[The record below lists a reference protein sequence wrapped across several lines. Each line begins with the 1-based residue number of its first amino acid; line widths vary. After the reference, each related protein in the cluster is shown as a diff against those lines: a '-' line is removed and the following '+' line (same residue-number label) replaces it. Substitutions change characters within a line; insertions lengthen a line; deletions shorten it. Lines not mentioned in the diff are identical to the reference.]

1 MKYTVWI
8 RLVLV
13 VILLVSSGD
22 AQAASVTPKDGSE
35 WSAAV
40 TSDELRKVI
49 VLLEDDGQRRELLT
63 LLRAVLE
70 VKSPAV
76 SAAVP
81 KVSCDFWPAA
91 LLSALSGST
100 WREDSVSDL
109 GLCQALNNIVKM
121 VTALCDTQKWDLWL
135 HYTLSALAVGFFCL
149 LAIHASIRRWDR
161 WAKAQTDLSFRFH
174 LWAATRHILVVAIP
188 NILLIALV
196 SFWPPLSVTNQ
207 DVTAD
212 LALGISFSHALIQH
226 FFVNFSSLY
235 IALTVVATL
244 LIPTARGGRSLLN
257 LASEFSRQLLSF
269 WRIFCV
275 YLAVLIFIR
284 ETFLDY
290 FVTGWTYTFS
300 MLILT
305 LPALVILSIRLWRLR
320 AVLWAAPVAASGQ
333 QDLVYWFDFLLKK
346 CWAYL
351 SIFILW
357 AAALLSLIQP
367 ADGARIFVG
376 RLASTVVVF
385 ALVVVG
391 FKVERLLLKKLVT
404 PDTENGRRLL
414 ANLDGL
420 LGVGTVLVGGGLIL
434 VLWGLPLRWILEY
447 SLTRDILARFLV
459 IGLVVATLVF
469 FIRVSCLATE
479 WLLALPTVRE
489 SRNWRT
495 ITPLVLTGAR
505 SLAVFAATVV
515 ILERLG
521 VDVGPILAGAGILGL
536 GVGLGAQSL
545 VKDLINGISILL
557 MDIISVG
564 DSVTIGGHTGTVESV
579 GLRAVRLRDAN
590 WNLILIPNSGIEV
603 VQNRTRDLSK
613 VLLDFVAPPDLD
625 PDQVLDLA
633 QEVAKSFNADP
644 EWGPQL
650 FEPASVVG
658 IIAFDSSGTS
668 LRLNFTARA
677 GGQWALEYELR
688 RRLKRRLLEGGFDS
702 KAFAQCVAITEY

>member
-1 MKYTVWI
+1 MKVIVCI

-13 VILLVSSGD
+13 VILLASSGV
-22 AQAASVTPKDGSE
+22 AQATSVIPKEGSE
-35 WSAAV
+35 WSMTV

-49 VLLEDDGQRRELLT
+49 ILLEDDGQRRELLT

-70 VKSPAV
+70 VKSPVVLAD
-76 SAAVP
+76 VP
-81 KVSCDFWPAA
+81 KGSCDFRPAA
-91 LLSALSGST
+91 LFPALIGST
-100 WREDSVSDL
+100 WREDSIFDL
-109 GLCQALNNIVKM
+109 GLCQAFNSIVKM
-121 VTALCDTQKWDLWL
+121 AIALYDIQKWGIWL
-135 HYTLSALAVGFFCL
+135 HYTLSAFALGLFCL
-149 LAIHASIRRWDR
+149 LAIHIIIRRCDR
-161 WAKAQTDLSFRFH
+161 WAETQTDLSFRFH
-174 LWAATRHILVVAIP
+174 LRAATRHILVVAIP
-188 NILLIALV
+188 NIMFIALV
-196 SFWPPLSVTNQ
+196 YFWPPLSFTIQ

-226 FFVNFSSLY
+226 FFVIFSSLY
-235 IALTVVATL
+235 LALTVVATL
-244 LIPTARGGRSLLN
+244 LTPIAGSGRSLLN
-257 LASEFSRQLLSF
+257 LAPEPSRQLLSF

-275 YLAVLIFIR
+275 YLAALIFIK

-290 FVTGWTYTFS
+290 FIIGRTYTLG

-305 LPALVILSIRLWRLR
+305 LPALVFLSVRLWRLR
-320 AVLWAAPVAASGQ
+320 DLLRAASVAASSQ
-333 QDLVYWFDFLLKK
+333 KELVYWFDLLLKK
-346 CWAYL
+346 SWAYL

-385 ALVVVG
+385 ALVVIG
-391 FKVERLLLKKLVT
+391 FKMERLLLKKLVT

-414 ANLDGL
+414 VNLDGL
-420 LGVGTVLVGGGLIL
+420 VGVGAILIGSGLIL
-434 VLWGLPLRWILEY
+434 VLWGLPLGRILEY
-447 SLTRDILARFLV
+447 SLTRDILARLLV
-459 IGLVVATLVF
+459 IGLVVSALVF
-469 FIRVSCLATE
+469 FIRVSCLVTE
-479 WLLALPTVRE
+479 WLLALPIVSE

-495 ITPLVLTGAR
+495 ITPLALTGIR
-505 SLAVFAATVV
+505 SLVVFAATVV

-633 QEVAKSFNADP
+633 QEVAKAFNADL
-644 EWGPQL
+644 EWGVQL
-650 FEPASVVG
+650 LEPVSVVG

-677 GGQWALEYELR
+677 GEQWALEYELR

-702 KAFAQCVAITEY
+702 KAFAQCVAVTEY